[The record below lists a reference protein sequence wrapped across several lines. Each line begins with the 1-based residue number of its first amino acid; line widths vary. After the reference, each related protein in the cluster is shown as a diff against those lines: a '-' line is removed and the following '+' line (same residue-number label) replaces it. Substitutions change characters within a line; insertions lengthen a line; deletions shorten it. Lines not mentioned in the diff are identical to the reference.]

1 MTHSDRLTPI
11 SGNDA
16 MTQHHPV
23 DTHKATGVVLH
34 DVHVRYGRFEAIKG
48 INAHLRPNVITGLL
62 GRNGSGKS
70 TLAMAMAAQIPFRG
84 EITLEGQEIWENS
97 KVMPQV
103 ALVSDSTLL
112 YENLKITQTL
122 ALWDAVRPTFNHQ
135 LAEGLLNA
143 WEISLTKR
151 PNQLS
156 RGQQS
161 ALSAALGIA
170 SRAPLTIFDEVH
182 LGMDAVLRRDF
193 YDVLLQDFIAHP
205 RTIIISSHNVNEIE
219 HLIEDVWIVENG
231 QLTAEGTADDVRA
244 SYARLMSIEKG
255 VPDLTSILAHITRRV
270 SGTEVLGQL
279 DSHSSTPHQE
289 A

>member
-1 MTHSDRLTPI
+1 MTHSDGLTPI

-16 MTQHHPV
+16 MTQYHPS
-23 DTHKATGVVLH
+23 DAHNATGVVLH
-34 DVHVRYGRFEAIKG
+34 DVHVRYGHFEAIKG
-48 INAHLRPNVITGLL
+48 MNARLRPHVITGLL

-84 EITLEGQEIWENS
+84 EITLDGQEIWENS

-103 ALVSDSTLL
+103 ALVSDSTPL

-122 ALWDAVRPTFNHQ
+122 ALWDAVRPTFNRQ

-156 RGQQS
+156 RGQRS

-231 QLTAEGTADDVRA
+231 QLAAEGTADDVRF
-244 SYARLMSIEKG
+244 SYARLMSVDNG

-279 DSHSSTPHQE
+279 DSHSSIPHQE